1 METIMHTNLSVEC
14 LPISKYCELF
24 SESTDAINKRVQRRF
39 WQEGVQILKV
49 DGSKERWI
57 DIKEVNKWV
66 RKNKQDT
73 YYQEA

>member
-24 SESTDAINKRVQRRF
+24 GESTDAINKRVQRRF
-39 WQEGVQILKV
+39 WQEGVHVLKV

>member
-1 METIMHTNLSVEC
+1 METTMNTNLSVEC

-24 SESTDAINKRVQRRF
+24 GESTDAINKRVQRHF
-39 WQEGVQILKV
+39 WQEGVHVLKV

-66 RKNKQDT
+66 RKNKLDT

>member
-1 METIMHTNLSVEC
+1 METIMNTNLSVEC

-24 SESTDAINKRVQRRF
+24 GESTDAINKRVKRRF
-39 WQEGVQILKV
+39 WQEGVHVLKV

-73 YYQEA
+73 YCQEA

>member
-24 SESTDAINKRVQRRF
+24 CESTDAINKRVQRRF

>member
-1 METIMHTNLSVEC
+1 METIMNTNLSVEC

-24 SESTDAINKRVQRRF
+24 GESTDAINKRVQRRF